1 MNEFSW
7 KAHIL
12 MNKFTTMRP
21 SRIPRLSRSGKIAE
35 VTYVSRHVVLCGG
48 SKPRWGLEVATQA
61 VNRRLHAWQ
70 KADEEN
76 YKRSLESIGEH
87 MQEFQICMIEYERI
101 DLALK
106 KLANFEE
113 AELRGSTKHDCNLEE
128 ELRQVEASAD
138 QVMTKQEALFEV
150 SHFAEAYANELLRV
164 DADDVEHAVDESVIK
179 QDKVEPADN
188 AVAVILQ
195 EEATEAIETTPCEGL
210 GNCLHLNDDKVF
222 DGITLTMNVNE
233 TLESAHEEE
242 KLSGVDSK
250 TTQCLGEKLQGK
262 LLHYRELKHD
272 LVVILNWYKKQ
283 IEAAQDY
290 LEDSWGDAY
299 RKVIVDIKWLRK
311 EVRKLRR
318 RHNQACREFDKVV
331 IRLHALER
339 VVTVQ
344 PYMFKRRPAKQS
356 FNWPSRSVKPVVA
369 QSLIGQ

>member
-1 MNEFSW
+1 M
-7 KAHIL
+7 
-12 MNKFTTMRP
+12 
-21 SRIPRLSRSGKIAE
+21 
-35 VTYVSRHVVLCGG
+35 VLCGG

-76 YKRSLESIGEH
+76 YKRSSESICKH

-138 QVMTKQEALFEV
+138 QVMIKQEALLEV

-164 DADDVEHAVDESVIK
+164 DADDVEHAVDEGVIK

-195 EEATEAIETTPCEGL
+195 KEATGAIETTPCEGL

-222 DGITLTMNVNE
+222 DGITLTMNVN
-233 TLESAHEEE
+233 
-242 KLSGVDSK
+242 
-250 TTQCLGEKLQGK
+250 
-262 LLHYRELKHD
+262 
-272 LVVILNWYKKQ
+272 
-283 IEAAQDY
+283 
-290 LEDSWGDAY
+290 
-299 RKVIVDIKWLRK
+299 
-311 EVRKLRR
+311 
-318 RHNQACREFDKVV
+318 
-331 IRLHALER
+331 
-339 VVTVQ
+339 
-344 PYMFKRRPAKQS
+344 
-356 FNWPSRSVKPVVA
+356 
-369 QSLIGQ
+369 